1 MQWNKPPGTARLCS
15 AAVSPRKPSVPS
27 VPIPTCLVAS
37 RITGC
42 SKERSCFVQLSV
54 NAHITLAVSVSALKD
69 KRHSAGVAAR
79 ESPGVGGAGRMS
91 LMLHVGIPHEH
102 GRVDALWLR
111 WQVVLEGLTTSL
123 FPHCKPDPKAIA
135 YDGSVGSG
143 MRRARWLQLAFL
155 LCNADSLL
163 PSWSMSQPRSHPA
176 LQTFLLFD
184 CLAACTGFHMLPH
197 RLRKIAVA
205 VKSSTQIQRL
215 LWGGCLVKAETVGN
229 RFPHLSEL
237 YLTAECVEFCTVH
250 GFLSHRFAKTMCAS
264 RVWPTILA
272 CWGYYLEDVRR
283 ITYSR
288 EVRVHLH
295 DTTRQPIHEYK

>member
-1 MQWNKPPGTARLCS
+1 M
-15 AAVSPRKPSVPS
+15 
-27 VPIPTCLVAS
+27 
-37 RITGC
+37 
-42 SKERSCFVQLSV
+42 

-215 LWGGCLVKAETVGN
+215 L
-229 RFPHLSEL
+229 
-237 YLTAECVEFCTVH
+237 
-250 GFLSHRFAKTMCAS
+250 
-264 RVWPTILA
+264 
-272 CWGYYLEDVRR
+272 
-283 ITYSR
+283 
-288 EVRVHLH
+288 
-295 DTTRQPIHEYK
+295 